1 MKFYNSLTKM
11 KEEFKPQ
18 HPPLVSM
25 YVCGLTPYDHAHIGH
40 ARTYAAFDS
49 IKRYLMF
56 KGYDVFHIQ
65 NITDVEDKILKR
77 AEENGEDPLQL
88 AQRFHDEALKLFQ
101 TMNVLPANV
110 YPKVSNHIPH
120 IIALIKKLIHKGLAY
135 ETDTAVWFD
144 VSEFPTYGKLSGQRL
159 EQLKENVRI
168 EPDPTKHSPY
178 DFALWKKTT
187 HGLTFASP
195 WGKGRPGWH
204 IECSAMALHYAGP
217 TLDIHGG
224 AKDLIFPHHENEI
237 AQSEGAT
244 DKPFVKYWL
253 HTGFLTV
260 NGEKMSKSLG
270 NFITLKD
277 VLKEFSGNVLRL
289 FFAHSHYRTDIDFNK
304 ERLKLLNKELERI
317 KRFVINLDE
326 PGDYHP
332 QEKMLLKD
340 FHMIFSA
347 LDDDFNTPVALS
359 HFFKFM
365 HKVQPLLEKGKVST
379 GTRTAIR
386 LRTVQ
391 FLSILGIVFEQ
402 SHNKQQRLKTFIDYL
417 LKVRTELRTH
427 KHYALSDEIRDW
439 LQSQGIRVKDKKDGS
454 SWEWAG
460 S

>member
-1 MKFYNSLTKM
+1 MCYMKFYNSLTKM

-224 AKDLIFPHHENEI
+224 AKT
-237 AQSEGAT
+237 SSS
-244 DKPFVKYWL
+244 
-253 HTGFLTV
+253 HTT
-260 NGEKMSKSLG
+260 KTKS
-270 NFITLKD
+270 
-277 VLKEFSGNVLRL
+277 
-289 FFAHSHYRTDIDFNK
+289 H
-304 ERLKLLNKELERI
+304 
-317 KRFVINLDE
+317 
-326 PGDYHP
+326 
-332 QEKMLLKD
+332 
-340 FHMIFSA
+340 
-347 LDDDFNTPVALS
+347 
-359 HFFKFM
+359 
-365 HKVQPLLEKGKVST
+365 
-379 GTRTAIR
+379 
-386 LRTVQ
+386 
-391 FLSILGIVFEQ
+391 
-402 SHNKQQRLKTFIDYL
+402 
-417 LKVRTELRTH
+417 
-427 KHYALSDEIRDW
+427 
-439 LQSQGIRVKDKKDGS
+439 RVKVPQTNRL
-454 SWEWAG
+454 
-460 S
+460 